1 MNKIIIK
8 MTMGYLSVKWR
19 QKPFK
24 KHTTNF
30 KSQTSKKNYI
40 LFLSIIPIMST
51 VVLSSCSIHHQKLKA
66 DVIGFNDDITKSYNY
81 TDNCIFKKLR
91 KQSEPYNLLNNK
103 EQEQMKSFVYSLRQ
117 GQNTSA
123 YYALDNGLDRV
134 KYVQKK
140 FMEKD
145 PNSKY
150 YVVMLTDGLD
160 NNSVALANRNKGIF
174 TTKYNTP
181 EEYAN
186 KIQEKITETMKK
198 YYFFDLFSGTNNNNQ
213 FQSFVLLYQG
223 ADLKE
228 SGYSNDEL
236 EKILIPYTGAQ
247 NIERPKPIMG
257 ENFDILLEKFSNELI
272 QRKFNFE
279 IPNGY
284 IGKKV
289 RMYLNNTDIWLEGNF
304 VKEGSGFRF
313 QIAETSDGLTMKSKN
328 LISETFSYENKNSI
342 YFSVEDLKLKG
353 KPYKVT
359 SAEQWFFDMGKLRK
373 NSEYRAETNSFK
385 NAYVI
390 VILDSSLSFGD
401 KFREAQN
408 AVMKIIKTISDL

>member
-1 MNKIIIK
+1 MKKIK
-8 MTMGYLSVKWR
+8 EHLSARWR
-19 QKPFK
+19 QKPL
-24 KHTTNF
+24 
-30 KSQTSKKNYI
+30 I
-40 LFLSIIPIMST
+40 LFLSIVSIMST
-51 VVLSSCSIHHQKLKA
+51 VVLSSCATYHQKLKA
-66 DVIGFNDDITKSYNY
+66 DVIGFNDDITTSYNY
-81 TDNCIFKKLR
+81 TNKCIFKKLR
-91 KQSEPYNLLNNK
+91 KQSDPYNLLNNK
-103 EQEQMKSFVYSLRQ
+103 QQESMKSFVYSLQQ

-160 NNSVALANRNKGIF
+160 NNSVALANNDKGIF
-174 TTKYNTP
+174 TKRYNTP
-181 EEYAN
+181 EEYVN
-186 KIQEKITETMKK
+186 KIQEKMTKTMKK
-198 YYFFDLFSGTNNNNQ
+198 YYFFDLFSGANNQNQ

-223 ADLKE
+223 IDLKE

-236 EKILIPYTGAQ
+236 EKILNPYTGAQ
-247 NIERPKPIMG
+247 NAERPKPLMG

-272 QRKFNFE
+272 QREFIFG

-289 RMYLNNTDIWLEGNF
+289 RMYLNNTDIWFEGTF
-304 VKEGSGFRF
+304 IKEGSSFKF
-313 QIAETSDGLTMKSKN
+313 QIAETSDGLTMKYRN

-342 YFSVEDLKLKG
+342 YFSVKDLKLKS

-359 SAEQWFFDMGKLRK
+359 NAEQWFLDMGKLRK

-401 KFREAQN
+401 KFKEAQN

>member
-1 MNKIIIK
+1 MERITK
-8 MTMGYLSVKWR
+8 YLMAKCK

-24 KHTTNF
+24 K
-30 KSQTSKKNYI
+30 NYI
-40 LFLSIIPIMST
+40 LSLSIASIMST
-51 VVLSSCSIHHQKLKA
+51 VVLSSCATYHQKLKA
-66 DVIGFNDDITKSYNY
+66 DVIGFNDNITTSYNY
-81 TDNCIFKKLR
+81 TNKCIFKKLR

-103 EQEQMKSFVYSLRQ
+103 QQEQMKSFVYSLQQ

-160 NNSVALANRNKGIF
+160 NNSVALANRNSGIF
-174 TTKYNTP
+174 TKKYNTP
-181 EEYAN
+181 EEYAE
-186 KIQEKITETMKK
+186 KIQEKITKTMRE
-198 YYFFDLFSGTNNNNQ
+198 YYFFDLFSGANNKSQ

-228 SGYSNDEL
+228 SGYSNNEL
-236 EKILIPYTGAQ
+236 EKILMPYTGAQ
-247 NIERPKPIMG
+247 NAERPKPLMG
-257 ENFDILLEKFSNELI
+257 ENFDVLLEKFSNELI
-272 QRKFNFE
+272 QREFTFG

-304 VKEGSGFRF
+304 IKEGSSFKF
-313 QIAETSDGLTMKSKN
+313 QITETSDGLTMKSKN
-328 LISETFSYENKNSI
+328 LLSETSSHENKNSI
-342 YFSVEDLKLKG
+342 YFSVEDLKLKN

-359 SAEQWFFDMGKLRK
+359 SAEQWFLDMGKLRK

-385 NAYVI
+385 NAYII

-401 KFREAQN
+401 KFREAQD
-408 AVMKIIKTISDL
+408 AVMKIIKTISNL